1 MMYCRKCGALNPDD
15 GNFCGSCGNT
25 LRGSTGPSQ
34 PAGKDTGIVTR
45 NVPPVLE
52 STVKPPPPAVPP
64 GHTRLTPPPVVRP
77 YYAGFWKRFAAYFID
92 EIILNFIGVLV
103 MLVVAAIVGVPMG
116 LSGFDEDIVVPLVLI
131 YFGIIGFLLNW
142 LYHTALE
149 SSSRKATLGKMAMG
163 IVVTDMEGGRI
174 SFGRANGRFWSKI
187 LSGLFFSIGYII
199 AGFTERKQAL
209 HDLIAATLVVN
220 G

>member
-1 MMYCRKCGALNPDD
+1 
-15 GNFCGSCGNT
+15 
-25 LRGSTGPSQ
+25 
-34 PAGKDTGIVTR
+34 
-45 NVPPVLE
+45 
-52 STVKPPPPAVPP
+52 VPP
-64 GHTRLTPPPVVRP
+64 GHTRLTPPPAVRP

-92 EIILNFIGVLV
+92 EIILNFLGVIIILIVAGIVGIPMSISGANEDAIAIFVLV
-103 MLVVAAIVGVPMG
+103 
-116 LSGFDEDIVVPLVLI
+116 
-131 YFGIIGFLLNW
+131 YFGIFGFLLNW

-149 SSSRKATLGKMAMG
+149 SSGRQATLGKMAMG

-187 LSGLFFSIGYII
+187 ISGLFFSIGYII

-220 G
+220 R